1 MKDDRLIAMRV
12 FKAVVETGG
21 FTAAAQALGVSQP
34 FVSQTVQRLEDRMQ
48 TKLLHR
54 TTRGHSLTLEGERFV
69 EGCRSAIDAVEQAEA
84 LVLTSDAQI
93 AGQLRVSVPVAFGL
107 DRMCALLPE
116 FLNRHPGVTVDLL
129 LTDDSVNLIEER
141 VDVALR
147 MGKLA
152 DSSSTS

>member
-1 MKDDRLIAMRV
+1 MKDNRLIAMRV

-54 TTRGHSLTLEGERFV
+54 TTRGHSLTPEGERFV

-84 LVLTSDAQI
+84 MILTSDAQI
-93 AGQLRVSVPVAFGL
+93 AGQLRVSVPVAWRPIGQ
-107 DRMCALLPE
+107 
-116 FLNRHPGVTVDLL
+116 
-129 LTDDSVNLIEER
+129 R
-141 VDVALR
+141 VP
-147 MGKLA
+147 
-152 DSSSTS
+152 